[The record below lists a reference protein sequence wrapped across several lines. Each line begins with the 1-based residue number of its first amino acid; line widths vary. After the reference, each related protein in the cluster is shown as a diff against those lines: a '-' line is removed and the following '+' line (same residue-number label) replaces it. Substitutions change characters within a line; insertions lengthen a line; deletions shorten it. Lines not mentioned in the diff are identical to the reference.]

1 MLVDVVEARALER
14 YRLWLRFDD
23 GVEGIV
29 DVAAIVPFQGIFEP
43 LRDLVEFARAYV
55 DPELGTVCW
64 PSGADLDPLVLYSQV
79 TGSEI
84 GLANLSP
91 EHV

>member
-1 MLVDVVEARALER
+1 MLVDVVEARALEP
-14 YRLWLRFDD
+14 YRHWLRFDG

-29 DVAAIVPFQGIFEP
+29 GVAAFVPFQRVFEA
-43 LRDLVEFARAYV
+43 LRDPVDFARAYV

-64 PSGADLDPLVLYSQV
+64 PCGAGLDPLVFYSRA

-84 GLANLSP
+84 SLANLSP
-91 EHV
+91 